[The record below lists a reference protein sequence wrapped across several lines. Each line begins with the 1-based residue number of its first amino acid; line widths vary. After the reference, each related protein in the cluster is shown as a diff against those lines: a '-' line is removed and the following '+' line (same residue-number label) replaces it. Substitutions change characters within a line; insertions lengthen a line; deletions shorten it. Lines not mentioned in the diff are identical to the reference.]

1 MELLNKVNPF
11 FEDTK
16 VNYAE
21 KLKQSYE
28 KKKDIIKQRMSEFE
42 ETYKKGDEAIFA
54 ELCFCIFTAGSSA
67 RSGLKC
73 IDAIN
78 DIIITGSAIDIESRI
93 EKCHR
98 YPKARAEYLIHTRE
112 YLQREYNLKMR
123 ELIESFD
130 DKLALRDFF
139 ATNKGIKGIGYKE
152 ASHFLR
158 NIGLKG
164 YAILDIHI
172 LRSLHEFGLID
183 NPNPPTTRKR
193 YLEVEEKLKE
203 FAKSIDID
211 FDELDLVLWSD
222 RTGEVLK

>member
-1 MELLNKVNPF
+1 MTV
-11 FEDTK
+11 D
-16 VNYAE
+16 YIE
-21 KLKQSYE
+21 KLKQDYE
-28 KKKDIIKQRMSEFE
+28 QRKPIIKQRMQEFE
-42 ETYKKGDEAIFA
+42 ETHKKGDEAIFT

-73 IDAIN
+73 IDAMN
-78 DIIITGSAIDIESRI
+78 DIILTGDAVEIEGRI
-93 EKCHR
+93 EGCHR
-98 YPKARAEYLIHTRE
+98 YPKARAGYIIHTRN
-112 YLQREYNLKMR
+112 YLEDEWDFKLKD
-123 ELIESFD
+123 LIESFD

-183 NPNPPTTRKR
+183 SPKPPTTRKR

-203 FAKSIDID
+203 FAESIGMD
-211 FDELDLVLWSD
+211 FDELDLVLWSS